1 MKIEF
6 IKRGAATRLILL
18 FAGWSTD
25 ARYYSDCVVDGWD
38 TAVVSDYRDLTM
50 PDLPQQYSTI
60 YVFAYSLGVWAASR
74 CNLKAAAKIAICG
87 SPVPVSD
94 DLGIPEAI
102 FKATADGLT
111 AESLK
116 KFHRRMAGDR
126 ATIQR
131 IEPLLP
137 ASPDIVA
144 LKDELLAIAE
154 GQDQSESL
162 CKWDRAYISTND
174 RIFPVENLNKYWN
187 THPDA
192 VKVKVNSS
200 HAVDLPAIIN
210 DVIPNLAAIE
220 EGFSSAVTTYNANA
234 LVQEEICHRIGEI
247 IGRIVAENNP
257 SINSLLEIG
266 AGQGLLTETW
276 RRILHPS
283 KVTFV
288 DLIPMPEFGVSEN
301 DEYIVA
307 DAEEWLR
314 NSSAKYDVILSASTI
329 QWFADPVGFIHT
341 VRQHLN
347 PGGFAVISTFAK
359 GNLHELDTIRPC
371 PLIYRTAKE
380 YKEIPGINVEEWDR
394 TLSFSS
400 PREMLMHLR
409 LTGVTSRRASSSV
422 PLTALPTELTYRPLI
437 LIIGASTIH

>member
-25 ARYYSDCVVDGWD
+25 ARYYSDCVIDGWD
-38 TAVVSDYRDLTM
+38 TAVVSDYRDLSM

-87 SPVPVSD
+87 SLVPVSD
-94 DLGIPEAI
+94 DFGIPEAI

-116 KFHRRMAGDR
+116 IFHRRMAGDR
-126 ATIQR
+126 ASMQR
-131 IEPLLP
+131 IDSRLP
-137 ASPDIVA
+137 DSPDISA

-154 GQDQSESL
+154 GQGQKESV
-162 CKWDRAYISTND
+162 CRWDKAYIATKD
-174 RIFPVENLNKYWN
+174 RIFPVDNLDRYWDM
-187 THPDA
+187 HPET
-192 VKVKVNSS
+192 VKVKINSS
-200 HAVDLPAIIN
+200 HAIDISQIIK
-210 DVIPNLAAIE
+210 DVVPNLAAIE
-220 EGFSSAVTTYNANA
+220 EGFSSAVATYNANA
-234 LVQEEICHRIGEI
+234 LVQEEICRRMGEI
-247 IGRIVAENNP
+247 IAGIIAEISP
-257 SINSLLEIG
+257 SIHSLLEIG

-276 RRILHPS
+276 RRILRPS
-283 KVTFV
+283 KATFV
-288 DLIPMPEFGVSEN
+288 DLLPMPNFGVSEN

-329 QWFADPVGFIHT
+329 QWFADPVGFIRT

-359 GNLHELDTIRPC
+359 GSLHELDSIRPC

-394 TLSFSS
+394 TLTFSS

-409 LTGVTSRRASSSV
+409 LTGVTPRRASSPV
-422 PLTALPTELTYRPLI
+422 PLTALPTKLTYRSLI
-437 LIIGASTIH
+437 LIIEASPIH